1 VVIKDCCPTYIWNRI
16 TSVSI
21 LANLVVKYVI
31 VINRRQGLYW
41 FYKREAR
48 ARIAPEA
55 ECLLNQYRPTVPV
68 NKYFLDH
75 VVT

>member
-1 VVIKDCCPTYIWNRI
+1 MLN
-16 TSVSI
+16 TS
-21 LANLVVKYVI
+21 LENDKLYLI

-48 ARIAPEA
+48 GRVAPEA
-55 ECLLNQYRPTVPV
+55 ERLLNQYRPTAPV

-75 VVT
+75 AVT